1 MQIYGPSQ
9 LHGAQPISGPHASRA
24 AQPTTAAPATS
35 IGDRLDISEAGQIAG
50 QLAELPEIRSER
62 VAELRSAILN
72 GTYETEEKRGV
83 ALDRL
88 LDEIG

>member
-24 AQPTTAAPATS
+24 AQPTTSTPASS
-35 IGDRLDISEAGQIAG
+35 IGDRLDISQAGQIAG
-50 QLAELPEIRSER
+50 QLAELPEIRADR

-72 GTYETEEKRGV
+72 GTYETEEKLGT

-88 LDEIG
+88 LDEIA